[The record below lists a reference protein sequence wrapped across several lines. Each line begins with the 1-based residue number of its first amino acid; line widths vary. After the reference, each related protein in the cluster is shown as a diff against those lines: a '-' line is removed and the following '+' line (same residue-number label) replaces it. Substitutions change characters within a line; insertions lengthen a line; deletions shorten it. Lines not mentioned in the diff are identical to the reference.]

1 MKNTIDNCEFEV
13 LEKKYGDVSVKVAIV
28 KDFDE
33 LLNHYVEHSPDDTDM
48 IPYYADLWPSAEAL
62 AKVLVENRE
71 IIKNRDVFELGAGLS
86 MPSMICGK
94 LGANRV
100 VASDYHPDNS
110 FQVYR
115 NAKLNSLDIEYMQ
128 LDWSS
133 LNEKEDEKFD
143 IIIGSDLL
151 YEKKSVKILV
161 NCVKHMLKDNGIF
174 ILADPGRDHIQDAVD
189 QFGAAGI
196 TLELLIKDEILILS
210 NRNMQNKI

>member
-1 MKNTIDNCEFEV
+1 MKNAIDNCEFEV
-13 LEKKYGDVSVKVAIV
+13 LEKEYGDISVKVAIV
-28 KDFDE
+28 KDFDD
-33 LLNHYVEHSPDDTDM
+33 LLNHYIEHAPDDTDM

-62 AKVLVENRE
+62 SKILVKNRE
-71 IIKNRDVFELGAGLS
+71 IIKNKDILELGAGLS
-86 MPSMICGK
+86 LPSLICGK

-115 NAKLNSLDIEYMQ
+115 NADLNSLDIGYMQ
-128 LDWSS
+128 LDWT
-133 LNEKEDEKFD
+133 NPNDEKFAL
-143 IIIGSDLL
+143 IIGSDLL

-161 NCVKHMLKDNGIF
+161 SCVKNMLKKNGIF

-196 TLELLIKDEILILS
+196 HLELLIKDEILILS
-210 NRNMQNKI
+210 NYKKGLTV

>member
-13 LEKKYGDVSVKVAIV
+13 LEKEYGDISVKVAIV
-28 KDFDE
+28 KDFDD

-62 AKVLVENRE
+62 AKVFVENRE
-71 IIKNRDVFELGAGLS
+71 IIKNRDVLELGAGLS
-86 MPSMICGK
+86 LPSLICGK

-115 NAKLNSLDIEYMQ
+115 NANLNSLDIGYMQ
-128 LDWSS
+128 LDWT
-133 LNEKEDEKFD
+133 NPKDEKFD

-189 QFGAAGI
+189 QFGATGI
-196 TLELLIKDEILILS
+196 HLELLIKDEILILS
-210 NRNMQNKI
+210 NYKLNMM

>member
-1 MKNTIDNCEFEV
+1 MKNIIDNCEFEV
-13 LEKKYGDVSVKVAIV
+13 LEKKYGDISIKVAIV
-28 KDFDE
+28 KDFDD
-33 LLNHYVEHSPDDTDM
+33 LLNHYVEHAPDDTDM

-62 AKVLVENRE
+62 AKILVKNRE
-71 IIKNRDVFELGAGLS
+71 LIKNKDVLELGAGLS
-86 MPSMICGK
+86 LPSLICGK

-110 FQVYR
+110 FQVFR
-115 NAKLNSLDIEYMQ
+115 NAELNSLDIGYMQ

-133 LNEKEDEKFD
+133 LNEKNAEKFD

-161 NCVKHMLKDNGIF
+161 NCVKHMLKDNGMF

-196 TLELLIKDEILILS
+196 HLELLIKDEILILS
-210 NRNMQNKI
+210 NRKIKDS